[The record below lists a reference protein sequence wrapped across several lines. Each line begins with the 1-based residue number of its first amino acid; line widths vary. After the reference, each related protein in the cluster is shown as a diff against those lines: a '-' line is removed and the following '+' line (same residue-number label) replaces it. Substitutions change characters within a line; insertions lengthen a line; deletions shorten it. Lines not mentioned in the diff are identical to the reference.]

1 MELRDIEIFLTL
13 AEELHFGRTAERLHV
28 TPARVSQAIKKQER
42 TIGAELFERTSR
54 IVRLTPIGEQLRD
67 ELEVGYRQIR
77 QAIGGAA
84 AAVRGISGTVRVG
97 FSGPWC
103 GDLIVKAAEVF
114 RDRYPACGV
123 QIVERMLA
131 DRFGPLRA
139 GEIDL
144 QLTELP
150 ADEPDIVNG
159 PILFRE
165 RRALQVPLGH
175 PLAGR
180 QSVTLEDYGDCEV
193 IVLANVPDYFLDY
206 HVPRRTPS
214 GRPIRRGPAAN
225 LLPGSAVPHRRR
237 PRSPALVPAR
247 GGISQPTR
255 HRHRALPMT
264 LRRSNTASPGSP
276 MATPRRS
283 RRSSAPFSTSQD
295 TTDSTRCNPG
305 GRLASSG
312 GSSSPDDVMFE
323 PSQCPAGVAPQWAG
337 PERTCRRTSSTFCDG
352 GPDRRRSP
360 KFVGDF
366 GTERACCQGRPGPPA
381 TASTAYANLA
391 TPVDSPDQ
399 RGQLA
404 LWSVPTPEQS

>member
-1 MELRDIEIFLTL
+1 VELRDIEIFLTL

-54 IVRLTPIGEQLRD
+54 VVRLTPVGEQLRV
-67 ELEVGYRQIR
+67 ELEAGYRQIR

-123 QIVERMLA
+123 QSVERLLA
-131 DRFGPLRA
+131 DRFGPLRT

-180 QSVTLEDYGDCEV
+180 QAVTLEDYGDCEV
-193 IVLANVPDYFLDY
+193 IVVENVPDYFLDF
-206 HVPRRTPS
+206 HAPRRTPS
-214 GRPIRRGPAAN
+214 GRPIRRAPAA
-225 LLPGSAVPHRRR
+225 
-237 PRSPALVPAR
+237 RSFQEVQSLIAAGKGV
-247 GGISQPTR
+247 QPVSL
-255 HRHRALPMT
+255 RA
-264 LRRSNTASPGSP
+264 A
-276 MATPRRS
+276 AYH
-283 RRSSAPFSTSQD
+283 
-295 TTDSTRCNPG
+295 
-305 GRLASSG
+305 
-312 GSSSPDDVMFE
+312 
-323 PSQCPAGVAPQWAG
+323 
-337 PERTCRRTSSTFCDG
+337 
-352 GPDRRRSP
+352 
-360 KFVGDF
+360 
-366 GTERACCQGRPGPPA
+366 GRPDTVIVPFQDAPPIEYGFTWLA
-381 TASTAYANLA
+381 GGDTARVQAFVRTVLDVAGHDGLD
-391 TPVDSPDQ
+391 PLRP
-399 RGQLA
+399 
-404 LWSVPTPEQS
+404 